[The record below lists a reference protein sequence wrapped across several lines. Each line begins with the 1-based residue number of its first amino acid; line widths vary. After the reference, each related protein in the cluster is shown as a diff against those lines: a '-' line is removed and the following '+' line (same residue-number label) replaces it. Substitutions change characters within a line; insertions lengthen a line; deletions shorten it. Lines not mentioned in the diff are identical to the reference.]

1 MQRIEPGSGLA
12 QRGSA
17 AAHPACQLHS
27 GKQVMELLATLAGS
41 LILVAG
47 SAWWIF
53 RK

>member
-1 MQRIEPGSGLA
+1 MQRSKSGGSLA
-12 QRGSA
+12 QRVRTA
-17 AAHPACQLHS
+17 ANPACQLHS
-27 GKQVMELLATLAGS
+27 GKQVMELLSTLAGS